1 MTSALHVVRYSQRRV
16 VGKGHI
22 TLYYF
27 VTHFVKEQHTKNCLH
42 QCAINEDTQRN
53 ITVPV

>member
-53 ITVPV
+53 I